1 MFLPRDSLYHLWGAE
16 QKAALFLLL
25 QEGEDYCPA
34 VYLETAI
41 QGERLRSVGCVFRC
55 AAYLGRDRLIERYDL
70 HEETEI
76 ICLSA
81 LDFASLSAFA
91 GYWAGRPSGLLPMFG
106 DFELMPVWQKW
117 TPSGF
122 TCPLKTLTLGEDV
135 KYIYPLD
142 LFAYTELT
150 KAKGTHSEVLL
161 R

>member
-1 MFLPRDSLYHLWGAE
+1 MFLPRDTLYHLWGAE

-25 QEGEDYCPA
+25 QEGDDYCPA
-34 VYLETAI
+34 VYLETAL

-55 AAYLGRDRLIERYDL
+55 ASYLGRDALVERYDL
-70 HEETEI
+70 HQETEV

-81 LDFASLSAFA
+81 LDFASLSAFV
-91 GYWAGRPSGLLPMFG
+91 GYWAGRPTGVLQMFS
-106 DFELMPVWQKW
+106 DFELMPLWQKW

-122 TCPLKTLTLGEDV
+122 TCPHLTLTCGREV
-135 KYIYPLD
+135 QYAYALD

-150 KAKGTHSEVLL
+150 KRKDTHSEVLL